1 MQFGKMLGRQY
12 EKTIYRTNPYN
23 AEYDNVEAQKLNT
36 MRKVEGGLVGM
47 GRQQEKRLGEGF
59 RGYHKKSLAL
69 SVCDDVKVAQASTTK
84 VNGRKQS
91 VALASIASKPRDL
104 LMYHQTDLLKNIQME
119 NSRAQRVR
127 ELNRMKDLRKASTNS
142 NYLISASIGSLS

>member
-1 MQFGKMLGRQY
+1 MQ
-12 EKTIYRTNPYN
+12 T
-23 AEYDNVEAQKLNT
+23 
-36 MRKVEGGLVGM
+36 GLVGM
-47 GRQQEKRLGEGF
+47 GKQQDKKLGEGF

-69 SVCDDVKVAQASTTK
+69 SVCDDVKVVQASSTK

-91 VALASIASKPRDL
+91 VALASISSKPRDL

-119 NSRAQRVR
+119 NSRAQRVK

-142 NYLISASIGSLS
+142 NYLISASIGSISLTHE